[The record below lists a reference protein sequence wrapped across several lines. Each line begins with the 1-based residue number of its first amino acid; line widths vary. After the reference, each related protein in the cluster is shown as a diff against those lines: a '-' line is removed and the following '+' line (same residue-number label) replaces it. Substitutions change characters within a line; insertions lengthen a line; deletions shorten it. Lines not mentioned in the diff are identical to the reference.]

1 MVVNAATGGS
11 DGGLTGPSVAGWGGT
26 GAGDTSTVG
35 GRVNNPRTSGSLPLV
50 TTIGGGT
57 VLIPG
62 LKLSGSGSVLNINDA
77 VWRRRSW
84 RSLNNDQ

>member
-11 DGGLTGPSVAGWGGT
+11 GGGLSGPTVAGWGGS

-35 GRVNNPRTSGSLPLV
+35 GRVNNPRTSGSVPVV
-50 TTIGGGT
+50 TTVGGGT

-62 LKLSGSGSVLNINDA
+62 LKLNGGGVLDINDA

-84 RSLNNDQ
+84 REVNP

>member
-1 MVVNAATGGS
+1 
-11 DGGLTGPSVAGWGGT
+11 VAGWGGS

-50 TTIGGGT
+50 TTVGGGT
-57 VLIPG
+57 VLPPG
-62 LKLSGSGSVLNINDA
+62 LKMNGGGVLNINDA

-84 RSLNNDQ
+84 RELNP